1 MDYKAPAA
9 KVDRLERKAEKK
21 QRKSDRLKAAGKS
34 VRAVKAANKA
44 TKAGN
49 KAKAKRDKQAGKM
62 AKVKARQ
69 DNKDK
74 RAAKRAERKAAR
86 PGKIKAAAKKIA
98 GAGKKVAKA
107 AGKAVKKAASKTPA
121 AQAGKALANA
131 AQKAVSMK
139 HKGAAK
145 FDRVVL
151 GGNKDDK
158 SKTRPGKRDYMKKK
172 GTSMRHKGTAMHH
185 KGGPKMSNQLK
196 YDGSAIDQNKMSA
209 QMREGG
215 AGMYNHKSGGMYK
228 GPSMGKIQY
237 GVYEKPTVQKGT
249 GGKGMS
255 MMSANKITKHFTKT
269 MKAPG
274 KYHK

>member
-1 MDYKAPAA
+1 MA
-9 KVDRLERKAEKK
+9 KSKRKA
-21 QRKSDRLKAAGKS
+21 AAGKG
-34 VRAVKAANKA
+34 VRAAKIAKKA
-44 TKAGN
+44 TKAAD
-49 KAKAKRDKQAGKM
+49 KAATKRNKQAGKM
-62 AKVKARQ
+62 AVVKARQ
-69 DNKDK
+69 KKKDD
-74 RAAKRAERKAAR
+74 RAAKRAARKAAR

-131 AQKAVSMK
+131 AKKAVSMK

-151 GGNKDDK
+151 GGNKGDK
-158 SKTRPGKRDYMKKK
+158 SKTKPGKRDYMKKK
-172 GTSMRHKGTAMHH
+172 APAMHH
-185 KGGPKMSNQLK
+185 KGAAKMSNELK

-215 AGMYNHKSGGMYK
+215 ASMYNHKSGGMYK

-237 GVYEKPTVQKGT
+237 GMYEKPTVHKGT

-255 MMSANKITKHFTKT
+255 MMSANKISKHMTTKKG
-269 MKAPG
+269 PG

>member
-9 KVDRLERKAEKK
+9 KVDRLERKAVKK
-21 QRKSDRLKAAGKS
+21 AGKAKRKADAGKS
-34 VRAVKAANKA
+34 VRAQKIANKA
-44 TKAGN
+44 TKAAD
-49 KAKAKRDKQAGKM
+49 KAKAKRNKQAGKM
-62 AKVKARQ
+62 AVVKKRQ
-69 DNKDK
+69 QKKDD
-74 RAAKRAERKAAR
+74 RAAKRAARKAAR

-131 AQKAVSMK
+131 AKKAVSME

-151 GGNKDDK
+151 GGNKGDK
-158 SKTRPGKRDYMKKK
+158 SKTKKGKRDYM
-172 GTSMRHKGTAMHH
+172 GPGMHHKGTA
-185 KGGPKMSNQLK
+185 KMSNQLK

-228 GPSMGKIQY
+228 GPSMGKIKY
-237 GVYEKPTVQKGT
+237 GMYEKPAVKVGT

-255 MMSANKITKHFTKT
+255 MMSANKISKHSQRNRK
-269 MKAPG
+269 
-274 KYHK
+274 